1 MALEVQLVSPEQVL
15 FVGEADMVIARTLEG
30 GDVAF
35 QPGHIPFLGALG
47 SHPVRVYLSDHSTI
61 SFAVHGGF
69 VQVANDRVI
78 VLSDVAELPA
88 QIDVA
93 RARAAKDRAEAALRT
108 DAHDAA
114 AQAAAQ
120 RAETRLLVAE
130 AA

>member
-1 MALEVQLVSPEQVL
+1 VALEVQLVSPEQVL

-30 GDVAF
+30 GDIAF

-47 SHPVRVYLSDHSTI
+47 SSPVRVYLSDHSITQ
-61 SFAVHGGF
+61 FAVHGGF

-78 VLSDVAELPA
+78 ILSDVAELPA

-93 RARAAKDRAEAALRT
+93 RARAARERAEATLRG
-108 DAHDAA
+108 DANDAE

-120 RAETRLLVAE
+120 RAATRLAVVE